1 MDHVGCRFRPAM
13 DRLPLVTVSDQRADA
28 LGGTAQLATW
38 GAIAFCVA
46 LPLIELWLWISF
58 STPDAAIAVAATALY
73 LPLHLR
79 HVAYGL
85 RGERA
90 AHAAWSLPAMT
101 IVVGAAALVIGPP
114 WAIMFASL
122 ALSILIVVPWP
133 WSMIPFTAVL
143 ASPLGYG
150 LHLDP
155 AWPVG
160 TGAYL
165 AFSIALRSVPLFV
178 VVWLV
183 AATRQLHEAR
193 AALSEVAV
201 VGERMR
207 IDAELGRT
215 VGAALETIVDE
226 CRRAERLIEQ
236 PGQAESVL
244 QSLVRRSRET
254 LARGRR
260 TVGSYQQVTMR
271 SQLDA
276 ATTLLVAAGVDTR
289 LVVHDRALLNVTDDS
304 VTSQL
309 RSLVARLLREGPSQ
323 CAIELDGSPGS
334 PTLRVAVLD
343 STNPSS
349 IDGGLR

>member
-1 MDHVGCRFRPAM
+1 MSLPARHGSFPAR
-13 DRLPLVTVSDQRADA
+13 DSADQRADA
-28 LGGTAQLATW
+28 LRGTPQLATW

-58 STPDAAIAVAATALY
+58 ATPDAAIAVAATALY

-79 HVAYGL
+79 HVSYGL

-90 AHAAWSLPAMT
+90 PHAAWSLSAMA

-133 WSMIPFTAVL
+133 WSIVPFTAVVF
-143 ASPLGYG
+143 SPLAYG

-160 TGAYL
+160 TSPYL
-165 AFSIALRSVPLFV
+165 AFSIALRSAPLFV

-183 AATRQLHEAR
+183 AATRQLHAAR
-193 AALSEVAV
+193 AALSELAV
-201 VGERMR
+201 VGERIR
-207 IDAELGRT
+207 IDAELRRT
-215 VGAALETIVDE
+215 VGTALETIVDE
-226 CRRAERLIEQ
+226 CRRAERLVEH
-236 PGQAESVL
+236 PGQAEAVVQSVV
-244 QSLVRRSRET
+244 QRSRET

-260 TVGSYQQVTMR
+260 TVGSYQQVTIR

-276 ATTLLVAAGVDTR
+276 ATTLLAAAGVDAR
-289 LVVHDRALLNVTDDS
+289 LVVQDRTLLNVTDDR

-309 RSLVARLLREGPSQ
+309 RAIVARLLREGPSQ
-323 CAIELDGSPGS
+323 CAIDLAGSPGG
-334 PTLRVAVLD
+334 PTLRVAVVD
-343 STNPSS
+343 STNPCSN
-349 IDGGLR
+349 DGGRR